1 MWGKQLSLKVRLLV
15 MIRFCDTENTCLHL
29 VYEMWDSMIENVKF
43 EIYKKQKRPTFE
55 VSLFYKVVYEII
67 MARWAKN
74 NTPLYCLAHSLNQRC
89 MILNYVFFF
98 VSLPHIKHVF
108 VL

>member
-1 MWGKQLSLKVRLLV
+1 

-29 VYEMWDSMIENVKF
+29 VYEMWDSMIEN
-43 EIYKKQKRPTFE
+43 
-55 VSLFYKVVYEII
+55 II

-89 MILNYVFFF
+89 MILNYFTMDPKKWWANVGAQTPSLQILAFKLLGQPR
-98 VSLPHIKHVF
+98 VSLCA
-108 VL
+108 